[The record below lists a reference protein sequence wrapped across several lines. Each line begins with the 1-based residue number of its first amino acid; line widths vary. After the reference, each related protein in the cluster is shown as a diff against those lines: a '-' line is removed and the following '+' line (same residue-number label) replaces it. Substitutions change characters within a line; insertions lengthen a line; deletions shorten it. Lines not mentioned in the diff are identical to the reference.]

1 MLRRRACQR
10 ETPTENRLTSF
21 LLAIHCLLFAMP
33 PTKGLCDDG
42 VRSARKLYEV
52 LNFLLICRA
61 DLAMETTLPQ
71 EWTALCLLVFVLGMR
86 HGFDADH
93 LATID
98 GLTRFNARSRSV
110 FARWCGVL
118 FSLGHG
124 AVVVTIALLVSLAS
138 GSAQVPQWLEG
149 FGTGVSVLFLL
160 ALGCANLL
168 AVLRTPASEVVQ
180 PVGLKGRFLG
190 RLQQASHPGL
200 IALVGALF
208 ALSFDTLS
216 QAALF
221 ALTATRYGGW
231 EHALALGLIFMGGML
246 ATDGING
253 FWIARL
259 LRRADATALI
269 ASRVMGLA
277 VAFISLGV
285 AAFALAKW
293 TLPAVDAWSEGKE
306 LSFGFAVMTFIAL
319 SFFFAVRSRSQA
331 VVVTEGATVSS
342 KP

>member
-1 MLRRRACQR
+1 
-10 ETPTENRLTSF
+10 
-21 LLAIHCLLFAMP
+21 
-33 PTKGLCDDG
+33 
-42 VRSARKLYEV
+42 
-52 LNFLLICRA
+52 
-61 DLAMETTLPQ
+61 METALPQ
-71 EWTALCLLVFVLGMR
+71 EWTALCLLVFALGMR

-98 GLTRFNARSRSV
+98 GLTRFNAGRRSAL
-110 FARWCGVL
+110 ARWCGVL

-124 AVVVTIALLVSLAS
+124 AVVVSIALLVSLAS

-149 FGTGVSVLFLL
+149 FGTAVSVLFLA

-168 AVLRTPASEVVQ
+168 AVLRTPPAEIVM

-190 RLQQASHPGL
+190 RLRQASHPGL

-231 EHALALGLIFMGGML
+231 EHALMLGLIFMTGML

-269 ASRVMGLA
+269 ASRVMGLTVGAVSLLVAAWA
-277 VAFISLGV
+277 VAKWSLPGV
-285 AAFALAKW
+285 E
-293 TLPAVDAWSEGKE
+293 AWSEGRE
-306 LSFGFAVMTFIAL
+306 LVFGGLVIVLLAISYMVAIRL
-319 SFFFAVRSRSQA
+319 R
-331 VVVTEGATVSS
+331 VSTTAS
-342 KP
+342 NP